1 MGLYDKN
8 GDLNDNHWVLK
19 AARWAGVGVIL
30 LDITNM

>member
-19 AARWAGVGVIL
+19 AARWAGVGQVH
-30 LDITNM
+30 ITN